1 MPLTKSSRPYR
12 ALINES
18 TAATNEIVA
27 AVTDKKIVVLNL
39 VLTVASGN
47 TVTWKSGTTN
57 ISGPL
62 AESYTAGDAHAG
74 LFETVAGAPLNL
86 LCATTDQVSG
96 HLTYVLLP

>member
-12 ALINES
+12 AVIDVS
-18 TAATNEIVA
+18 SISVAEIVA

-39 VLTVASGN
+39 VITVASAN
-47 TVTWKSGTTN
+47 TVTWRSASTD

-62 AESYTAGDAHAG
+62 SESYTAGDAHAG
-74 LFETVAGAPLNL
+74 LFETAAGEALNL
-86 LCATTDQVSG
+86 NCVTADQISG